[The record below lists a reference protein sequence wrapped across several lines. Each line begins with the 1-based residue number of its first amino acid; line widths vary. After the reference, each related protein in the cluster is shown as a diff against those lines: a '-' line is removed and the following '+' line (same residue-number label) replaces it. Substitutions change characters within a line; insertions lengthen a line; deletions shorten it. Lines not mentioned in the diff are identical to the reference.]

1 MKTRV
6 IAASAIAALL
16 ILGVG
21 AVAFARSGISLVGHN
36 EKDNQNTGI
45 AGHEDDEDHFNLK
58 LNQVLYLGPLFGHYN
73 NVTSGGDHGG
83 DDPDDGYHRAGNSSG
98 GFVFKVTGVSEE
110 GSNLSITSGWFTIG
124 AHNYTLINGTITLN
138 EGNES
143 GSGRGFAHGS
153 GAFPFTIHI
162 GGIHGNLTTGALA
175 GDIKIHVT
183 IGKSSYNVNL
193 GSREGDEAVEKS
205 D

>member
-21 AVAFARSGISLVGHN
+21 AVAFARSGITLVGHN
-36 EKDNQNTGI
+36 EKDNQNTGN
-45 AGHEDDEDHFNLK
+45 AGHEDDEDNFNLQ
-58 LNQVLYLGPLFGHYN
+58 LNQVLHLGPLFGHYN
-73 NVTSGGDHGG
+73 NLTHGG
-83 DDPDDGYHRAGNSSG
+83 DDPDDGGHRAGNSSG

-143 GSGRGFAHGS
+143 GSGKGFAHGS

-162 GGIHGNLTTGALA
+162 GGLHGNLTTGALV
-175 GDIKIHVT
+175 GDIKINVT
-183 IGKSSYNVNL
+183 IGKSSYHVNL
-193 GSREGDEAVEKS
+193 GSHEGDEAVEES